1 MYFGKKLNNVQDFTK
16 LCNIKATGPLKNF
29 AFKMFSKQLYGRLK
43 NKQFLNA
50 GCYANWDI
58 TFVWQDQLKGTVI
71 KELP

>member
-1 MYFGKKLNNVQDFTK
+1 
-16 LCNIKATGPLKNF
+16 
-29 AFKMFSKQLYGRLK
+29 MFSKQLYGRLK

-71 KELP
+71 KDLP